1 MKLLKLMRN
10 ETKQRMYESKSNI
23 AINLNV
29 LKLQLPKDG
38 YDILTTITDNTKEKH
53 FIEQEEHLIWK

>member
-1 MKLLKLMRN
+1 MRN
-10 ETKQRMYESKSNI
+10 EAKQKMYESKSNI

>member
-10 ETKQRMYESKSNI
+10 EAKQRMYESKSNI

-38 YDILTTITDNTKEKH
+38 YDILTTITGNTKEKH

>member
-1 MKLLKLMRN
+1 
-10 ETKQRMYESKSNI
+10 MYESKSNI

>member
-1 MKLLKLMRN
+1 MRN